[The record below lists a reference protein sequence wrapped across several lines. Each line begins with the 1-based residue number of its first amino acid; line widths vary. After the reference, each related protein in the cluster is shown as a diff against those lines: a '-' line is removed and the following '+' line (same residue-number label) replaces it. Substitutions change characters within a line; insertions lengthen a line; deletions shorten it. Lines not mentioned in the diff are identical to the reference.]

1 MSPEKGFATLVI
13 GCFKSSAFRAGSRQI
28 NALTHCYG
36 YTVFQALVNTRNRN
50 FYSRSQRIGKTV
62 LASLIVD
69 EARKLPN
76 AITTCFYCKGTDEQ
90 RNGFLTVAKSLLS
103 QIALTQDSVLH
114 YLYEEASKSNE
125 AVLST
130 TVVAKRLLEVAL
142 NSCGRVYIVL
152 DGLDECSRDDRKELT
167 SWFQDLVASLPR
179 ACLGAI
185 RCLFISQEDGF
196 ARKDL
201 GMLSQIKIMPA
212 DNTADIEAFCGEW
225 HEKIESK
232 FGPLERREHNVKRVV
247 STRAQGTILFCKSLG
262 TWLTSAIGMFLFA
275 KLVTWNLNEQTSRI
289 DFETEIN
296 PNRFPEGLD
305 QA

>member
-1 MSPEKGFATLVI
+1 M
-13 GCFKSSAFRAGSRQI
+13 
-28 NALTHCYG
+28 
-36 YTVFQALVNTRNRN
+36 
-50 FYSRSQRIGKTV
+50 
-62 LASLIVD
+62 
-69 EARKLPN
+69 
-76 AITTCFYCKGTDEQ
+76 
-90 RNGFLTVAKSLLS
+90 
-103 QIALTQDSVLH
+103 QDSVLH

-130 TVVAKRLLEVAL
+130 TAVAKGLLEVAL
-142 NSCGRVYIVL
+142 NSCGRAYVVL
-152 DGLDECSRDDRKELT
+152 DGLDEYSRDDRKELT
-167 SWFQDLVASLPR
+167 SWFQYLVSTLPK

-212 DNTADIEAFCGEW
+212 DNMADLEAFCGEW

-247 STRAQGTILFCKSLG
+247 STRARGTIVFCKSLG
-262 TWLTSAIGMFLFA
+262 TFLTSAIGMFLFA
-275 KLVTWNLNEQTSRI
+275 KLVTWNLYEQTSRVNFEAEI
-289 DFETEIN
+289 D
-296 PNRFPEGLD
+296 PNRFPDGLD